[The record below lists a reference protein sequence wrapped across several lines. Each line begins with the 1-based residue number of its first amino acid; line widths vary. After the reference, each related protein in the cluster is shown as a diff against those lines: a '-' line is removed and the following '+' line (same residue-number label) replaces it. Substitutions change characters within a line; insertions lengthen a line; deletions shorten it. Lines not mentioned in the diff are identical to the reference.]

1 MDILALNPQTSPK
14 NEQKKKR
21 KAYLKMIASNKID
34 QNSAKHLSSSL
45 PLFLENVV
53 FSLACF
59 SRISPPSSQR
69 FTSLQLCRLPFPA
82 PASQKH
88 AQNLLQTARKN
99 LLLCNLK
106 LLCSPSLVLSLIR
119 YSSLPE
125 NSNQKHHSH
134 HLQLACYSTIET
146 HSSLKIP
153 PRSQPFIGSFNSTT
167 WFTESQLRG
176 DTWFLEIVTP
186 VQS

>member
-1 MDILALNPQTSPK
+1 MDILALNPQISPK
-14 NEQKKKR
+14 NERKKKW

-106 LLCSPSLVLSLIR
+106 LLCSPSLVLPRS
-119 YSSLPE
+119 SSLPE

-134 HLQLACYSTIET
+134 NLQLACYSSTEM
-146 HSSLKIP
+146 HSSRKIP
-153 PRSQPFIGSFNSTT
+153 PRCQPFIGSFNSTT
-167 WFTESQLRG
+167 WFIESQLRG

-186 VQS
+186 VQT